1 VRKIIFGLFAVGV
14 LAAGASIGA
23 GSAQAADEAAPAAA
37 PAGDAAPAADAKPA
51 EGGDAAACCQ
61 AGDTTPPLDLIKK
74 VPVGGL
80 HNPYNDQV
88 DAIAEEGHHKYLSYS
103 CNGCHGG
110 GGGGGMCPP
119 LTNDTWVYGADDDTL
134 FRLVS
139 LGSDALQKDLGY
151 KRVKQEVVVGPMPPF
166 GGIIKTSD
174 DLWKVIAF
182 IRSKNPSS
190 MKRASEPAP
199 QGAPAQ

>member
-1 VRKIIFGLFAVGV
+1 VRKIIFGLLAVGIV
-14 LAAGASIGA
+14 VGAWFSV
-23 GSAQAADEAAPAAA
+23 GSSQAADEPAAEAA
-37 PAGDAAPAADAKPA
+37 PAGDAAPAAA
-51 EGGDAAACCQ
+51 GGDAAACCK
-61 AGDTTPPLDLIKK
+61 AGDTTPPLDLVKAT
-74 VPVGGL
+74 PVGGL
-80 HNPYNDQV
+80 HNPYNDQI
-88 DAIAEEGHHKYLSYS
+88 DAIAEEGHKKYLSFS

-119 LTNDTWVYGADDDTL
+119 LTNDSWVYGADDDTV
-134 FRLVS
+134 FRLIS

-166 GGIIKTSD
+166 GGIVKTSD
-174 DLWKVIAF
+174 DMWKVIAF

-199 QGAPAQ
+199 QGANGPK